1 MVELCSDR
9 LLTVQDIVVVVVY
22 IPTADHLDEEV
33 QEKYD
38 NIEFNVGKGSDYL
51 IVLGDFNTVVEGCRK
66 FWNLQR
72 KWERRHASWVL
83 WTQESKV
90 HVECPGGY
98 PTPTDDY
105 TRHVLGIENFLL
117 GFLLGPTAQHK
128 QFLCY
133 LKYSCLLA

>member
-9 LLTVQDIVVVVVY
+9 LLTVQDILVVVVY

-51 IVLGDFNTVVEGCRK
+51 IVLGDFNTVVEGWRK

-72 KWERRHASWVL
+72 K
-83 WTQESKV
+83 
-90 HVECPGGY
+90 
-98 PTPTDDY
+98 
-105 TRHVLGIENFLL
+105 
-117 GFLLGPTAQHK
+117 
-128 QFLCY
+128 
-133 LKYSCLLA
+133 